1 MKILNVYKS
10 APDETVQKLV
20 SIVGRDRDVDS
31 FDLNVENPDY
41 DNLVDKIFEADQ
53 TICWW

>member
-10 APDETVQKLV
+10 VPDETVQKLV
-20 SIVGRDRDVDS
+20 EIVTRDRESDTFNLYEDA
-31 FDLNVENPDY
+31 PDY
-41 DNLVDKIFEADQ
+41 DALVDKIFEADQ

>member
-10 APDETVQKLV
+10 APDEIVQKLAKIV
-20 SIVGRDRDVDS
+20 SRDREVDT
-31 FDLNVENPDY
+31 FDLAVENPDY

>member
-1 MKILNVYKS
+1 MKILNVYKA
-10 APDETVQKLV
+10 APDETIQKLV

-41 DNLVDKIFEADQ
+41 DNLVDKIFAADQ

>member
-1 MKILNVYKS
+1 MKILNVYRS

-20 SIVGRDRDVDS
+20 EIVTREREADT
-31 FDLNVENPDY
+31 FDLAVENPDY
-41 DNLVDKIFEADQ
+41 DVLVDKIFAADQ

>member
-10 APDETVQKLV
+10 TPDETVQKLV

-31 FDLNVENPDY
+31 FDLYTENPDY

>member
-41 DNLVDKIFEADQ
+41 DNLVDKIFEAAVNEDQ
-53 TICWW
+53 H